1 MKLYDYPQAP
11 NPRRVNIFLT
21 EKGIEVER
29 VAINLMKQEQLA
41 DNYRQK
47 NPACDV
53 PMLELD
59 DGTCISQIR
68 GIVHYFEAA
77 YPDTPQLLGK
87 TPAEKGLVE
96 MWEHLAFMNG
106 LLAVAEVFRNTA
118 KGFANRAVVGPHNYP
133 QSAEL
138 AERGALRLPN
148 FFKDF
153 DQQLGKNAY
162 VAGPDYSMADIT
174 TLVTCDF
181 AKWIKAEIPE
191 DCKNLRAWYDRVTAR
206 PAVQANS

>member
-11 NPRRVNIFLT
+11 NPRRVNIFLA
-21 EKGIEVER
+21 EKGIDVER
-29 VAINLMKQEQLA
+29 VSIDLTKGEQLEPT
-41 DNYRQK
+41 YRTK

-68 GIVHYFEAA
+68 AICRYFEEIH
-77 YPDTPQLLGK
+77 PQTPMLGS
-87 TPAEKGLVE
+87 TPTEKALCE

-118 KGFANRAVVGPHNYP
+118 KGFANRALVGPHAYP

-138 AERGALRLPN
+138 AERGQARVAN

-153 DQQLGKNAY
+153 DQQLAGQEY
-162 VAGPDYSMADIT
+162 VAGNFYSLADIT

-181 AKWIKAEIPE
+181 AKWIKAEIPAE
-191 DCKNLRAWYDRVTAR
+191 CTNLKAWYDRVAAR
-206 PAVQANS
+206 PAVRANS

>member
-11 NPRRVNIFLT
+11 NPRRVNIFLA
-21 EKGIEVER
+21 EKGISVER
-29 VAINLMKQEQLA
+29 VPVDLMKGEQLRPE
-41 DNYRQK
+41 YRAK
-47 NPACDV
+47 NPACDI

-68 GIVHYFEAA
+68 AICRYFEEIHPKPAMLGS
-77 YPDTPQLLGK
+77 TP
-87 TPAEKGLVE
+87 TEKALCE

-118 KGFANRAVVGPHNYP
+118 KGFANRAVVGPHSYP

-138 AERGALRLPN
+138 AERGRARVRN
-148 FFKDF
+148 FFADF
-153 DQQLGKNAY
+153 ETQVTGRQY
-162 VAGPDYSMADIT
+162 VAGDFYSMADIT

-181 AKWIKAEIPE
+181 ARWIKAEIPAE
-191 DCKNLRAWYDRVTAR
+191 CVNLKAWYERVSAR

>member
-1 MKLYDYPQAP
+1 MKLYDFPQAP
-11 NPRRVNIFLT
+11 NPRRVNIFLA

-29 VAINLMKQEQLA
+29 VAVDLGAGEHLQEA
-41 DNYRQK
+41 YRSK
-47 NPACDV
+47 NPACDI

-68 GIVHYFEAA
+68 GITRYFEDIH
-77 YPDTPQLLGK
+77 PETPMLGR
-87 TPAEKGLVE
+87 TAPEKGLAE

-118 KGFANRAVVGPHNYP
+118 KGFTDRAVVGPHSYP
-133 QSAEL
+133 QSPEL
-138 AERGALRLPN
+138 AARGALRVAD

-153 DQQLGKNAY
+153 DQQLARHPY
-162 VAGPDYSMADIT
+162 VAGDFYSMADIT

-181 AKWIKAEIPE
+181 AKWIKKGIPD
-191 DCKNLRAWYDRVTAR
+191 DCVNLRAWYAKVSER
-206 PAVQANS
+206 PAVKANP

>member
-11 NPRRVNIFLT
+11 NPRRVNIFLA
-21 EKGIEVER
+21 EKGIDVER
-29 VAINLMKQEQLA
+29 VSIDLTKGEQLEPA
-41 DNYRQK
+41 YRAK

-68 GIVHYFEAA
+68 AICRYFEEIH
-77 YPDTPQLLGK
+77 PQTPVLGS
-87 TPAEKGLVE
+87 TPTEKALCE

-118 KGFANRAVVGPHNYP
+118 KGFANRAQVGPHAYP

-138 AERGALRLPN
+138 AERGRARVAN

-153 DQQLGKNAY
+153 DQQLAGQEY
-162 VAGPDYSMADIT
+162 VAGNFYSVADIT

-181 AKWIKAEIPE
+181 AKWIKAEIPAE
-191 DCKNLRAWYDRVTAR
+191 CTNLKAWYDRIAAR
-206 PAVQANS
+206 PAVRANS

>member
-11 NPRRVNIFLT
+11 NPRRVNIFLA

-29 VAINLMKQEQLA
+29 VHVDLMKQEQLRPE
-41 DNYRQK
+41 YRAK

-68 GIVHYFEAA
+68 GITHYFEAA
-77 YPDTPQLLGK
+77 CPDLPMLGT
-87 TPAEKGLVE
+87 TPAEKGLIE

-118 KGFANRAVVGPHNYP
+118 KGFADRAVVGPHNYP

-153 DQQLGKNAY
+153 DQQLARNDY
-162 VAGPDYSMADIT
+162 VAGDTFSLADIT

-181 AKWIKAEIPE
+181 AKWIKAGIPE
-191 DCKNLRAWYDRVTAR
+191 DCQHLKAWYDKVSER
-206 PAVQANS
+206 PSVKANP

>member
-1 MKLYDYPQAP
+1 MKLYDFPQAP
-11 NPRRVNIFLT
+11 NPRRVNIFLA

-29 VAINLMKQEQLA
+29 VAVDLGAGEHLQEA
-41 DNYRQK
+41 YRSK
-47 NPACDV
+47 NPACDI

-68 GIVHYFEAA
+68 GITRYFEDIH
-77 YPDTPQLLGK
+77 PETPMLGS
-87 TPAEKGLVE
+87 TAAEKGLAE

-118 KGFANRAVVGPHNYP
+118 KGFKGRAVVGPHDYP

-138 AERGALRLPN
+138 AERGQQRVAN
-148 FFKDF
+148 FFQDF
-153 DQQLGKNAY
+153 NEQLGKHPF
-162 VAGPDYSMADIT
+162 VAGDFYSMADIT

-191 DCKNLRAWYDRVTAR
+191 NCEHLLTWHAKISAR
-206 PAVQANS
+206 PAVKANP

>member
-11 NPRRVNIFLT
+11 NPRRINIFLA

-29 VAINLMKQEQLA
+29 VPVDLTKGEQLEPA
-41 DNYRQK
+41 YRAK

-68 GIVHYFEAA
+68 AICRYFEETH
-77 YPDTPQLLGK
+77 PQTPMLGR
-87 TPAEKGLVE
+87 TPTEKALCE

-118 KGFANRAVVGPHNYP
+118 KGFSNRALVGPHAYP

-138 AERGALRLPN
+138 AERGRARVQH
-148 FFKDF
+148 FFEDF
-153 DQQLGKNAY
+153 DQRLAGRPY
-162 VAGPDYSMADIT
+162 VAGDFYSMADIT

-181 AKWIKAEIPE
+181 AKWIKAEAPAG
-191 DCKNLRAWYDRVTAR
+191 CTNLRAWYERIAAR
-206 PAVQANS
+206 PAVQATP

>member
-11 NPRRVNIFLT
+11 NARRINIFLA
-21 EKGIEVER
+21 EKGIDVER
-29 VAINLMKQEQLA
+29 VSIDLSKGEQLQPA
-41 DNYRQK
+41 YRAK
-47 NPACDV
+47 NPACDI

-68 GIVHYFEAA
+68 AICRYVEETH
-77 YPDTPQLLGK
+77 PQTPMLGS
-87 TPAEKGLVE
+87 TPTEKALCE

-118 KGFANRAVVGPHNYP
+118 KGFANRALVGPHAYP

-138 AERGALRLPN
+138 AKRGRARVAN
-148 FFKDF
+148 FFTDF
-153 DQQLGKNAY
+153 DQQLASHEY
-162 VAGPDYSMADIT
+162 IAGNFYSLADIT

-181 AKWIKAEIPE
+181 AKWIKAEIPAE
-191 DCKNLRAWYDRVTAR
+191 CTNLKAWYDRTAAR